1 MKKQMKIALAV
12 PVLLIG
18 TLFMSGCS
26 APTPEQDLLAAVAAL
41 DIVSALPNLTPA
53 DRAWISAAANG
64 LSCSSTVLAQGISV
78 AQEGIAIAACFSALP
93 AVPPAD
99 QVYIQAGI
107 AAVDIFIAL
116 YEPAPPVVA
125 PTLAAIK
132 ANESIRLESEADR
145 ARFARVAAVHEKVR
159 KISLRLGNK

>member
-64 LSCSSTVLAQGISV
+64 LSCSSTVLAQGASS
-78 AQEGIAIAACFSALP
+78 AQEALSIAGCFANLP
-93 AVPPAD
+93 IIPAGD
-99 QVYIQAGI
+99 QPYIQAGV
-107 AAVDIFIAL
+107 ASVQLFIAL
-116 YEPAPPVVA
+116 FS
-125 PTLAAIK
+125 PTVSPAAISSNVAVK
-132 ANESIRLESEADR
+132 KLGEPDR
-145 ARFARVAAVHEKVR
+145 YKFARLAKVNEKVR
-159 KISLRLGNK
+159 KINQQLGKK